1 MVQGLSFGNP
11 GASTNT
17 KDSQEQPYQST
28 LYFIT
33 TLHMEE
39 ETIIDNGTPS
49 SQDVSAGTVDT
60 TLDTSEDTTTE
71 AQYDWAG
78 RKLSATELY
87 EESQKLQKDY
97 TQKTQRLSELE
108 KREQEMQAMMSNQ
121 QKQEVDPLDQL
132 TPQERYEYEEA
143 AKKLSPFLQKQLES
157 QVEEMVT
164 ARMQATNAEQER
176 INHYKQEFDAV
187 EKLAKDVGV
196 TLNQAEL
203 VQYMKDSGTMNVK
216 DAFKAKY
223 FDQMVDYTVAQRKS
237 KENKITT
244 VTGGKTTP
252 QGGTTDFTKVKLT
265 DPSYKAS
272 LADTLRKMAGRG

>member
-1 MVQGLSFGNP
+1 MIDNVDTS
-11 GASTNT
+11 
-17 KDSQEQPYQST
+17 SQEVEETVVDTQST
-28 LYFIT
+28 
-33 TLHMEE
+33 
-39 ETIIDNGTPS
+39 D
-49 SQDVSAGTVDT
+49 QA
-60 TLDTSEDTTTE
+60 DTTTE
-71 AQYDWAG
+71 QQYDWAG

-108 KREQEMQAMMSNQ
+108 KREQDMQAMMNNQ
-121 QKQEVDPLDQL
+121 QKEDVSPLDNL

-143 AKKLSPFLQKQLES
+143 AKKLSPFLQKELES
-157 QVEEMVT
+157 QVEQMVNT
-164 ARMQATNAEQER
+164 RLQATNAEQER

-187 EKLAKDVGV
+187 AKLSKEVGV
-196 TLNQAEL
+196 TLNQVEL

-244 VTGGKTTP
+244 ITGGKTSP
-252 QGGTTDFTKVKLT
+252 QGANVDFSKIKLT

-272 LADTLRKMAGRG
+272 LADTLRKMTGRG